1 MFCDSRA
8 RVEELAVDL
17 CQRGVD
23 TFVSH
28 SSLSHDAR
36 RQAETAFAEATD
48 CVIVATSTLE
58 LGIDV
63 GALDRVIQIDAPY
76 SVASFLQCLGRSGR
90 RRGHRRNC
98 LFLTTS
104 DEALLRA
111 AALLHLWKQGYVEP
125 IVPPPLPYHLLA
137 QQLMALALQ
146 EGGNWSCHIAQLG
159 RQCASLCPDEPR

>member
-1 MFCDSRA
+1 VQFIGS
-8 RVEELAVDL
+8 
-17 CQRGVD
+17 
-23 TFVSH
+23 
-28 SSLSHDAR
+28 R

-63 GALDRVIQIDAPY
+63 GGLDRVIQIDAPY
-76 SVASFLQCLGRSGR
+76 SVASFLQRLGRSGR

-104 DEALLRA
+104 DEAVLRA
-111 AALLHLWKQGYVEP
+111 AGLLHLWKQGYVEP

-146 EGGNWSCHIAQLG
+146 EGGIGRVTWRDWVGSVPAFAQM
-159 RQCASLCPDEPR
+159 SPDDIDAIIQHMVSKKILFEENGIL